1 MRSDLMIERGDLASV
16 RGRRIAAAPWVEMGL
31 RRMLF
36 AVGIDPLRDLEIV
49 TLPEI
54 LNRQVNTGATL
65 AKALEERRIDGF
77 WANGMGAAVAVH
89 RGAGSVVLDVRRGEW
104 PWGCFNYTLPVV
116 AATGDFFSV
125 APKTAGTGIPAIR
138 GAPGRLKRR
147 VW

>member
-54 LNRQVNTGATL
+54 LNRQVNTGVTL

-77 WANGMGAAVAVH
+77 WANGMGAAVAGH
-89 RGAGSVVLDVRRGEW
+89 RGGGPVALDVRRGGGAL
-104 PWGCFNYTLPVV
+104 GCFNYTPPVV
-116 AATGDFFSV
+116 GGTELFFLVS
-125 APKTAGTGIPAIR
+125 PQN
-138 GAPGRLKRR
+138 
-147 VW
+147 